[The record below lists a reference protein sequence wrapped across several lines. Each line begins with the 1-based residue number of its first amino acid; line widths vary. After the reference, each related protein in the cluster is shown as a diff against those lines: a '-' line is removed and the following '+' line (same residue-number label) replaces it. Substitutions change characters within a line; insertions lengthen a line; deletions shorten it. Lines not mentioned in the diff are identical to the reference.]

1 MMILVTRS
9 QLSSTSAG
17 PAWGRRL
24 PLAALPTSH
33 LTLIVVHRDLIYDLQ
48 CERHS
53 SQQPLGDLGQ
63 ARGSGPRAG
72 WPGRGRAR
80 EQRMSFFIFEPSCE
94 LDACLARYTVLTQSL
109 LLRPSSA
116 FLGRR
121 PQCQPSPL
129 GAPALAQ
136 LMRRLH
142 ALSLGSAI
150 PSLSLG
156 GVPAPPFPGSPPK
169 REGRAPVTDR
179 ASPAS

>member
-24 PLAALPTSH
+24 PLASLPTSH

-63 ARGSGPRAG
+63 ARGSGLRAG

-121 PQCQPSPL
+121 PQCQPSP
-129 GAPALAQ
+129 
-136 LMRRLH
+136 
-142 ALSLGSAI
+142 
-150 PSLSLG
+150 
-156 GVPAPPFPGSPPK
+156 PGSPRFGTVNETSSCPQLGLCYPQPK
-169 REGRAPVTDR
+169 LGGCSCTPFPWV
-179 ASPAS
+179 SPQERRQGSRD